1 MPARQR
7 FDANPGEVDL
17 LVFHSF
23 KSSED
28 AIIESSKVFSST
40 VQGMLLFLFFFIIF
54 IVFTGLVFESQR

>member
-40 VQGMLLFLFFFIIF
+40 VQGMLLLLFFSS
-54 IVFTGLVFESQR
+54 LYSLS